1 MAGCSR
7 REFNLLLCGAAVEL
21 AACGSSL
28 PTVAP
33 AGNTVTLAY
42 AQFPALASPG
52 GAVVVGVKDSFPIV
66 VVRTGDTSAVALSA
80 TCTHAGCTVGYD
92 APRDRIHCDCHDA
105 NFDSAG
111 KVLGG
116 PTSIPLPVYA
126 ATPGADAIV
135 VNLS

>member
-1 MAGCSR
+1 MTGCSR

-33 AGNTVTLAY
+33 AGNMLTLGY
-42 AQFPALASPG
+42 AQFPALMSPG
-52 GAVVVGVKDSFPIV
+52 GAIV
-66 VVRTGDTSAVALSA
+66 VVRTGDTTAVALSA

-105 NFDSAG
+105 NFDLEG

-126 ATPGADAIV
+126 ATPGADAV
-135 VNLS
+135 VVDLS